1 MARKMIILICII
13 LCLLF
18 FSLNLISSSI
28 PFKPADK
35 DAGYAL
41 LDSLIVTFKEMA
53 EKRESVFDKADKEL
67 EQMMQ
72 EAMRAKAQNQIDA
85 VFFKRFSRIL
95 LVLKLVI
102 GDPPGQFIL
111 TQLMK
116 REVNQFIEDME
127 GVKFDVD
134 KAGGAEAINMF
145 SLAVSHEIVNL
156 RIYLDNKEKR
166 EELIEEYQKQ
176 MAISSDSVELVE
188 QDKQLMSMRYIT
200 FINQAIT
207 DYATDMGVPP
217 KQAGTYDK
225 TSKFYS
231 DLSPFYLKVVP
242 TKDNWGNSFHVYSG
256 KACNGVYDGIKGCTE
271 KDFIIIS
278 FGRDGKKENWKYDS
292 KNPQAGIY
300 ELKSMKDL
308 DKDLIMWNG
317 NWIRAPMGKKK

>member
-1 MARKMIILICII
+1 MARKTIIFVCII

-18 FSLNLISSSI
+18 FSLNLISSGIS
-28 PFKPADK
+28 FKSADK

-41 LDSLIVTFKEMA
+41 LDSLVVTFKQMA

-67 EQMMQ
+67 EEMMR
-72 EAMRAKAQNQIDA
+72 EAMRAKAQDQIDA

-102 GDPPGQFIL
+102 GNPSEEVIL

-116 REVNQFIEDME
+116 REVSRFIEDVE
-127 GVKFDVD
+127 GVKFDIE
-134 KAGGAEAINMF
+134 KAGGAEAINKF
-145 SLAVSHEIVNL
+145 SLAVSHEIVDL

-166 EELIEEYQKQ
+166 EKLIEEYQKQ
-176 MAISSDSVELVE
+176 MAISKDIIELAE
-188 QDKQLMSMRYIT
+188 LDKQLMSMRYIT

-231 DLSPFYLKVVP
+231 DLSPFYLKVVH
-242 TKDNWGNSFHVYSG
+242 TKDNWGNSFHVFSG
-256 KACNGVYDGIKGCTE
+256 KACNGIYGGIEDCTE

-278 FGRDGKKENWKYDS
+278 YGRDGKKENWKYNP

>member
-1 MARKMIILICII
+1 MARKTMILICII

-18 FSLNLISSSI
+18 FWANLTSSGIS
-28 PFKPADK
+28 FKPADK

-41 LDSLIVTFKEMA
+41 LDSLVVTFKEMA

-67 EQMMQ
+67 EEMMR

-102 GDPPGQFIL
+102 SNPPGQVIMM
-111 TQLMK
+111 QLMK
-116 REVNQFIEDME
+116 REVNQFIEDVE
-127 GVKFDVD
+127 GVKFDID
-134 KAGGAEAINMF
+134 KAGPNVAINTF
-145 SLAVSHEIVNL
+145 SQAISHEVINL

-166 EELIEEYQKQ
+166 EKLIEEYQKQ
-176 MAISSDSVELVE
+176 MSISKDTSELVE
-188 QDKQLMSMRYIT
+188 RDRQLGSMRDIAT
-200 FINQAIT
+200 INLAIEYYVT
-207 DYATDMGVPP
+207 DYKVAP

-225 TSKFYS
+225 ASKFYS
-231 DLSPFYLKVVP
+231 DLSPFYIKVVP
-242 TKDNWGNSFHVYSG
+242 NRDQWGNSFLIYTG
-256 KACNGVYDGIKGCTE
+256 KACNGVYDGIEDCTE

-278 FGRDGKKENWKYDS
+278 YGRDGKKENWKYDP

-308 DKDLIMWNG
+308 DNDLIMWNG
-317 NWIRAPMGKKK
+317 NWIRAPMRKKK